1 MAEQDGAPDDPADL
15 SPEDRAIVRRGLRL
29 LEGLRDKPKVSRELQ
44 ERSESVDMPL
54 EALEALAA
62 KETPPEG

>member
-1 MAEQDGAPDDPADL
+1 MAEQDGTPDDPADL